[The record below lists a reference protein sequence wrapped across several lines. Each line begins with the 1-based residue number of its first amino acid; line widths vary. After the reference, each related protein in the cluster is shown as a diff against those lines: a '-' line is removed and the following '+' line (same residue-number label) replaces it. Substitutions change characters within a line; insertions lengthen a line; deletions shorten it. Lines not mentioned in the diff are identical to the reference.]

1 MTKSVHELCTE
12 NGVSLEQLADKS
24 DLDLGRVQAIYLLR
38 WTPSPSERQKIA
50 NVFGAS
56 KDDITWGHKTPIQH
70 IYGQGP
76 S

>member
-38 WTPSPSERQKIA
+38 
-50 NVFGAS
+50 
-56 KDDITWGHKTPIQH
+56 
-70 IYGQGP
+70 
-76 S
+76 